1 MKNGLSDTVRLQ
13 HIHEAIVEIES
24 YVKGL
29 SLKDFIADSKTRFA
43 TIKQLE
49 IIGDAAGH
57 LDEKLLQE
65 FNQIDW
71 RGVKAFR
78 NVMVHEY
85 FSVNLETVWNT
96 VLEDIPQLKITVK
109 KMMVKLSP
117 PS

>member
-1 MKNGLSDTVRLQ
+1 MKNGLSDKVRLQ
-13 HIHEAIVEIES
+13 HIYDAINEIES
-24 YVKGL
+24 YISGF
-29 SLKDFIADSKTRFA
+29 SLNDFIADSKTRFA

-49 IIGDAAGH
+49 IIGEAAGH
-57 LDEKLLQE
+57 LDDELLQE
-65 FNQIDW
+65 FSEIDW

-96 VLEDIPQLKITVK
+96 VLEDIPQLKITIK
-109 KMMVKLSP
+109 KMMVRLSS